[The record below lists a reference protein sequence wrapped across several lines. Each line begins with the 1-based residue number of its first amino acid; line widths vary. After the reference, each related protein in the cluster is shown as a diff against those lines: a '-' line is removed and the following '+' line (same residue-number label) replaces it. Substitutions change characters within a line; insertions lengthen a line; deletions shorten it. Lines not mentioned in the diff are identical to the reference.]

1 MRDTV
6 IKKTELPN
14 VSLEPYN
21 SAAAATNSETDLIA
35 GCRASQPEA
44 LAELVKRYQPAVL
57 RICVSLLGN
66 REVDDAV
73 QDIFVKILRR
83 CDRFEGRAAL
93 FTWIYEI
100 TLNHCRDELRR
111 RKRKRWFSLQA
122 LPTAV
127 VDNLPEDARPVSEQI
142 EAEEL
147 QRRLHHEIQQLKPKH
162 RELVVLRDLEGL
174 AYEEIASISGIDVKL
189 VKSRLFEARQILS
202 RKMKA
207 YAEEA
212 SHASK

>member
-1 MRDTV
+1 MQRANPSPDAHPGRETAALSE
-6 IKKTELPN
+6 TEL
-14 VSLEPYN
+14 L
-21 SAAAATNSETDLIA
+21 A
-35 GCRASQPEA
+35 GCRAGRPDA

-57 RICVSLLGN
+57 RICVSLLGS
-66 REVDDAV
+66 REVDDVV
-73 QDIFVKILRR
+73 QDIFIKILRR
-83 CDRFEGRAAL
+83 CDRFAGRAAL

-122 LPTAV
+122 LPAAV
-127 VDNLPEDARPVSEQI
+127 TDKLTEDEPPLSEQI

-147 QRRLHHEIQQLKPKH
+147 QRHLHHEIQQLKPKH

-174 AYEEIASISGIDVKL
+174 TYEEIAGISGIDVKL
-189 VKSRLFEARQILS
+189 VKSRLYEARQILS

-212 SHASK
+212 SHANK